1 MKTAVHQRVRYEETK
16 QHAVKLCKKWID
28 KRA

>member
-16 QHAVKLCKKWID
+16 QHAVELCKKWID